1 VYYSSGLFPGNEN
14 GRFINKYEY
23 LKYLPITDCLTIQN
37 TLYEMK
43 FLASTHGLKN
53 RQRKLCIEIALKM

>member
-14 GRFINKYEY
+14 GRFINKYMK
-23 LKYLPITDCLTIQN
+23 LLPVTDCLTIQN

-43 FLASTHGLKN
+43 FLASTHELTN
-53 RQRKLCIEIALKM
+53 QQRKQCIIEIALKI